1 MPNQENRKASLVTL
15 TEGRIK
21 KGGVN
26 PNAPAV
32 KPNFLIQGQ
41 KPAATVATNPPKSPP
56 KQ

>member
-1 MPNQENRKASLVTL
+1 MPNQQNRKASLVTL
-15 TEGRIK
+15 TEGLIK

-41 KPAATVATNPPKSPP
+41 KPVVTNASRPPKAPS
-56 KQ
+56 K

>member
-1 MPNQENRKASLVTL
+1 MPKSQNKKTSLVTL
-15 TEGRIK
+15 TEGQIK

-41 KPAATVATNPPKSPP
+41 KPLATNVSRPPKAPS
-56 KQ
+56 K

>member
-32 KPNFLIQGQ
+32 KPVFLIQGQ
-41 KPAATVATNPPKSPP
+41 KLAATVATNPPKPS
-56 KQ
+56 K

>member
-1 MPNQENRKASLVTL
+1 MPNQQNRKASLVTL
-15 TEGRIK
+15 TEGQIK

-41 KPAATVATNPPKSPP
+41 KPVVTNASRPPKTAS
-56 KQ
+56 K

>member
-1 MPNQENRKASLVTL
+1 MPNQHNKKTSPVTL

-41 KPAATVATNPPKSPP
+41 KPVATNASRPPKAPS
-56 KQ
+56 Q